1 MNSNIVRAA
10 QWIAVGMVCSSM
22 LLLGGFY
29 WISNHQ
35 QQRLLHE
42 LRGGS
47 FGPTDS
53 TLILPPI
60 SAVGTEEHAE
70 PNERISQLLNQSE
83 DFRTIQSE
91 WQRMWSNDQ
100 PTHLTPER
108 IHGGIQ

>member
-53 TLILPPI
+53 TLIVACPRARRLRARCKTAAA
-60 SAVGTEEHAE
+60 SARDICQGKTSRSLKAL
-70 PNERISQLLNQSE
+70 QLSGS
-83 DFRTIQSE
+83 DAR
-91 WQRMWSNDQ
+91 
-100 PTHLTPER
+100 
-108 IHGGIQ
+108 GIGFFG